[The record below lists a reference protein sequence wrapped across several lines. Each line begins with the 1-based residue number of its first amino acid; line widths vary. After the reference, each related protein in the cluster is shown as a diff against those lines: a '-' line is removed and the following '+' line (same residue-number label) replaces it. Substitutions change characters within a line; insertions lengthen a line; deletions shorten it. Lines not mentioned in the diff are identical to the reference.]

1 MDWTGILTGESNE
14 KEEMSMLASGFAS
27 WMRKR
32 VVDSEDEST
41 PISDGKRPRRSSQN
55 EEAQKD

>member
-1 MDWTGILTGESNE
+1 MDWTGILASEFTE

-27 WMRKR
+27 WMRTR

-41 PISDGKRPRRSSQN
+41 PISDGKRPRQSSPN

>member
-1 MDWTGILTGESNE
+1 MDWIGILASEFPE

-32 VVDSEDEST
+32 VVDSENEST
-41 PISDGKRPRRSSQN
+41 PISNGKRPRQSSPN

>member
-1 MDWTGILTGESNE
+1 MDWTGILASDSTE

-27 WMRKR
+27 WMQKR

-41 PISDGKRPRRSSQN
+41 PIFDGKRPRRSSPN